1 MEINGDGT
9 AWALVLRARRTGL
22 TCIISAAGA
31 AQQTDGIHV
40 SIRKGEVE
48 RKLVQER
55 FAYVEFLIQT
65 LTAFVTNEPGPKAA
79 SEHASD
85 DDQHGEIL

>member
-1 MEINGDGT
+1 MEINGDGA

-22 TCIISAAGA
+22 TCIISAGGA
-31 AQQTDGIHV
+31 AQRTDGIPV

-55 FAYVEFLIQT
+55 FATVEFLIQIP
-65 LTAFVTNEPGPKAA
+65 TAFVT
-79 SEHASD
+79 
-85 DDQHGEIL
+85 EI